1 MKITAHV
8 IRMLRGTGR
17 RTRVGLRPA
26 CSVKQEADN
35 SAPGL
40 QPVAIY
46 NPNTLQVE
54 AQESVGRM
62 PDLATWHI

>member
-1 MKITAHV
+1 MKITGHV
-8 IRMLRGTGR
+8 IPVLRGTGR
-17 RTRVGLRPA
+17 RTRIGIRQA

-35 SAPGL
+35 SVPG
-40 QPVAIY
+40 VAAHGY

-54 AQESVGRM
+54 AQEPVGCM